1 MFNET
6 GDPRRGDR
14 PRPRGHHFEG
24 GPADVP
30 PAGDH
35 ARGHG
40 RGFGFDRHGHGMGPG
55 RGFGIMFGRGFGGSL
70 GRGRAVRRGDVRT
83 AILAV
88 LADRPMHGYQ
98 VMQELRERSG
108 GAWAPSAGS
117 IYPTLQQLEDE
128 GLVRGVDQDGRRVF
142 TLTDLGQAEAVK
154 ARAAGAPW
162 EVDGDRTASDVRTLV
177 AQVAQAAMQVSR
189 VGTTTA
195 AVEARR
201 ILVAARRD
209 LYRLLADDNSAVDA
223 EDASDGGQGPDGA
236 GA

>member
-1 MFNET
+1 MFSET
-6 GDPRRGDR
+6 RDPRRGDR
-14 PRPRGHHFEG
+14 PRLRGHHFEG

-30 PAGDH
+30 PGAGPG
-35 ARGHG
+35 RGRG
-40 RGFGFDRHGHGMGPG
+40 RGFGFERHGHGMGPG
-55 RGFGIMFGRGFGGSL
+55 PGFGGMFGRGLGGMF
-70 GRGRAVRRGDVRT
+70 GRGRAVRRGDVRA

-98 VMQELRERSG
+98 VMQELRQRSG

-117 IYPTLQQLEDE
+117 VYPTLQQLEDE
-128 GLVRGVDQDGRRVF
+128 GLVRGVEQDGRRVF
-142 TLTDLGQAEAVK
+142 TLTDQGQAEAVK

-162 EVDGDRTASDVRTLV
+162 EVDGDRAASDVRMLI

-189 VGTTTA
+189 VGTTAT
-195 AVEARR
+195 AVEAHR

-209 LYRLLADDNSAVDA
+209 LYRLLAEDDAGDDADDTSADA
-223 EDASDGGQGPDGA
+223 PAPDGS

>member
-6 GDPRRGDR
+6 SGSRRGER
-14 PRPRGHHFEG
+14 PRSRGHHFDG
-24 GPADVP
+24 GFGDVP
-30 PAGDH
+30 PG
-35 ARGHG
+35 ARGRG
-40 RGFGFDRHGHGMGPG
+40 RDRGFGFERHGRGMSSGPG
-55 RGFGIMFGRGFGGSL
+55 FGGMFGRGFGGMF
-70 GRGRAVRRGDVRT
+70 GRGPAVRRGDVRA

-98 VMQELRERSG
+98 IMQELRQLSG

-117 IYPTLQQLEDE
+117 VYPTLQQLEDE

-142 TLTDLGQAEAVK
+142 TLTDEGEAAAVK

-162 EVDGDRTASDVRTLV
+162 EVDGDRAASDIRTLI

-189 VGTTTA
+189 VGTTAT

-209 LYRLLADDNSAVDA
+209 LYRLLADDDADDAVDGA
-223 EDASDGGQGPDGA
+223 AGDAAGPGGA
-236 GA
+236 GD